1 MKKNTE
7 KLFYSFLPGALL
19 VTVMWLIKLIEFGTG
34 ISLAYLGLKPGN
46 ILGLIGIFTMPF
58 LHGNFAHLISNTL
71 PFLFLSTLIFYFY
84 APSTKQL
91 FPWLFLATGLW
102 TWLFARPSYHIG
114 ASGLVYGMASFIFFS
129 GVLRRDRASMA
140 LSFLVIFL
148 YSSLLF
154 GLFPNEANISWEGH
168 LAGGVAGM
176 IYAYIARKEG
186 KVAKKYEWKMPEE
199 PQDFSEA
206 PLVVNYI
213 YLPKNKKV
221 SDFSEE

>member
-1 MKKNTE
+1 MKKKTE

-19 VTVMWLIKLIEFGTG
+19 VSAMWLVKLIEFGTG
-34 ISLAYLGLKPGN
+34 TSLAYLGLKPGN

-58 LHGNFAHLISNTL
+58 LHGSFAHIISNTL
-71 PFLFLSTLIFYFY
+71 PFLVLSTLIFYFY
-84 APSTKQL
+84 SQSTKQL

-114 ASGLVYGMASFIFFS
+114 ASGLLYGMASFIFFS
-129 GVLRRDRASMA
+129 GVLRRDKASIA
-140 LSFLVIFL
+140 LSFLIIFL

-176 IYAYIARKEG
+176 VYAYIARKEG
-186 KVAKKYEWKMPEE
+186 KAPKKYDWKLPDEEQVIPEI
-199 PQDFSEA
+199 

-213 YLPKNKKV
+213 YLPKSKEIPNI
-221 SDFSEE
+221 SED